1 MPQNID
7 NMGQICYLRDMLTNP
22 GTYAYVEQN
31 GALWRV
37 MEYAVQLLIINL
49 INYIVNIDLD
59 IVVKLFID
67 SHLNSS
73 N

>member
-1 MPQNID
+1 
-7 NMGQICYLRDMLTNP
+7 MLTNP

-31 GALWRV
+31 GVLWSV
-37 MEYAVQLLIINL
+37 MEYAVQLLIIKL